1 MVYASFLSNFEYM
14 GHQWKTRWFFV
25 IPYSLFIVSLAAW
38 LCINYRKNKEIIVPS
53 LISIFLFATTFGR
66 LCNPFYL
73 AALLPLCIIALTSID
88 FSEKRNAKIGIS
100 AMLFVSLAFY
110 AGNNMKDLIFQN
122 KKQSAIYEQFHQCIE
137 NIPETERDSIYNYNL
152 YWHGTSMM
160 EHEKLLSCNRVLF
173 TALVF
178 TLPRL
183 WKEETEKP
191 LIPPKWLLVSFDKS
205 YKANDAYFIIEN
217 YELAHSFVYDYE
229 LLQKPKIGESFQVC
243 LYRRKA
249 LSGQ

>member
-1 MVYASFLSNFEYM
+1 
-14 GHQWKTRWFFV
+14 
-25 IPYSLFIVSLAAW
+25 
-38 LCINYRKNKEIIVPS
+38 
-53 LISIFLFATTFGR
+53 
-66 LCNPFYL
+66 
-73 AALLPLCIIALTSID
+73 
-88 FSEKRNAKIGIS
+88 
-100 AMLFVSLAFY
+100 MLFVSLAFY

-191 LIPPKWLLVSFDKS
+191 LIPPKWMLVLFDKS

-243 LYRRKA
+243 LYRRKT
-249 LSGQ
+249 LSRQ